1 MPVLG
6 VTGARAL
13 PLAARPGLLASV
25 RALLRALPAGTMV
38 SPLAEGADQVAAE
51 AALAEGWRLEAVLPF
66 PAAEYERDF
75 EAPATPGVTS
85 ADCLAAFRRLLAA
98 ASAVT
103 VLPHA
108 RDPDPVP
115 GYEAAGE
122 AVVARAAL
130 LVALWDGARP
140 GKRAGTGE
148 TIALA
153 ASRGVP
159 VWWLPVAGGG
169 PRVIEGMGG
178 FEARDALPEGKAAW
192 DWLVGWR
199 G

>member
-13 PLAARPGLLASV
+13 PLAARPALLASV
-25 RALLRALPAGTMV
+25 RALLRALPVGVMV
-38 SPLAEGADQVAAE
+38 SPLAEGADQLAAE
-51 AALAEGWRLEAVLPF
+51 AALAEGWRLDVVLPF
-66 PAAEYERDF
+66 PAAEYEQDF
-75 EAPATPGVTS
+75 AQPVTPGVS
-85 ADCLAAFRRLLAA
+85 AAACVAEFRRLIGAA
-98 ASAVT
+98 ASVT

-108 RDPDPVP
+108 RAPDPVA

-130 LVALWDGARP
+130 LVGLWDGIRT
-140 GKRAGTGE
+140 GKRAGTSE

-159 VWWLPVAGGG
+159 VWWLPVAGGA
-169 PRVIEGMGG
+169 PRVIENTAA
-178 FEARDALPEGKAAW
+178 FDAHHALPEGAAAW
-192 DWLVGWR
+192 SWLAAWR